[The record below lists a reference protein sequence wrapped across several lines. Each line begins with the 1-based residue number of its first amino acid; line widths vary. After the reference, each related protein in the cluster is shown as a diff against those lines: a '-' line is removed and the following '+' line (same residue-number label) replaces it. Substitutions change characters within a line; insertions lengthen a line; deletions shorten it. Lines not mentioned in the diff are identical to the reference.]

1 MASNL
6 ATIRVELIANAQKFK
21 TSLDKASTSL
31 KKVDKSTIKTG
42 KGASKLQAKMRD
54 VAGSIAAVQGPLG
67 PVAGRLNAI
76 GAIMGRVSL
85 KGLAMTGAFV
95 AAGFAL
101 TKLIKNVT
109 AVQTQMLK
117 LEGILKATGG
127 AAGLSLSE
135 IENLSTEIG
144 IATLASTSKV
154 RDAAGIMLT
163 FKSITG
169 DAFKD
174 ALRLAQD
181 LAEVGFGDLKMGATQ
196 LGKALEDPIVGL
208 GALRRVGVSFTDAQK
223 EMIKVLTMTGRKAEA
238 QRIILD
244 ALDQQV
250 GGAGV
255 KAATGLAGAVDSL
268 REKLDIFFERSKL
281 GVAIVDGLTWAITQL
296 GNAFGDVDLKA
307 SKLTTLKQ
315 VTDEIKEMKAEM
327 ATLDNEDA
335 IGAEFNENDLGTKD
349 QQRYAELQKLIEEH
363 KKQLDN
369 LIDKENRDA
378 NRRSAI
384 TSKKVKEEHM
394 LQKVR
399 ETSEKKAIREHNRA
413 IQAFGKTQDELKV
426 LNEMYAIQDELRK
439 KIGSDGAEA
448 EAAVQEQVL
457 KSIEGIVAR
466 NEEFKKFNDLQRDLD
481 AIATGVGSTFS
492 SVGDK
497 ISDAM
502 FRGKLHTLDF
512 KEVLGD
518 MVLALQKMI
527 FKVLVLD
534 EIQRKMEERIKK
546 SSGIGFSD
554 ILKVF
559 TGGSKGTNTGAHAG
573 AAGGGTVQQG
583 SPTLVGER
591 GPELFVPNGAGKIV
605 NGADTKSS
613 MSGGGGVSVVQNLNF
628 AVGITNTVRAEVMNM
643 LPAIQQS
650 TISAVADAKQRGG
663 KFSKAFGA

>member
-21 TSLDKASTSL
+21 TNIDKASGGL
-31 KKVDKSTIKTG
+31 KKLQTASKKTG
-42 KGASKLQAKMRD
+42 KSAFDMQGKLRN
-54 VAGSIAAVQGPLG
+54 VAGSLAAVQGPLG

-76 GAIMGRVSL
+76 GAIMGRVTKRTL
-85 KGLAMTGAFV
+85 VLTAAFV
-95 AAGFAL
+95 GTGLIL
-101 TKLIKNVT
+101 TKLVKNVS

-144 IATLASTSKV
+144 VATLASTAKV

-169 DAFKD
+169 ETFKD

-268 REKLDIFFERSKL
+268 REKLDIFFERSKI
-281 GVAIVDGLTWAITQL
+281 GVAIVNGLTASINFL
-296 GNAFGDVDLKA
+296 ADAFGDVDIEA
-307 SKLTTLKQ
+307 SKLTTLRQ
-315 VTDEIKEMKAEM
+315 VTDEMKAIKEEM
-327 ATLDNEDA
+327 ATLNTEDE
-335 IGAEFNENDLGTKD
+335 IGADLNEGTLTKD
-349 QQRYAELQKLIEEH
+349 QERFAELQKLLNEH
-363 KKQLDN
+363 KAQLDN

-384 TSKKVKEEHM
+384 TSKTVTEEHM
-394 LQKVR
+394 LQK
-399 ETSEKKAIREHNRA
+399 IREDNAKKHERDSNRA
-413 IQAFGKTQDELKV
+413 IEDLGKTQAELKN
-426 LNEMYAIQDELRK
+426 LNDLRKIEDALRK
-439 KIGSDGAEA
+439 KIGSSGVEA
-448 EAAVQEQVL
+448 EIAIREQMELAKADIEERNRLLDIQVQKQEQL
-457 KSIEGIVAR
+457 NKIAEGTGSIFAG
-466 NEEFKKFNDLQRDLD
+466 
-481 AIATGVGSTFS
+481 
-492 SVGDK
+492 VGDK
-497 ISDAM
+497 INDAM
-502 FRGKLHTLDF
+502 MRGKLGTLDF
-512 KEVLGD
+512 KNVLLE
-518 MVLALQKMI
+518 MVIALQKMI
-527 FKVLVLD
+527 FKVMVLD
-534 EIQRKMEERIKK
+534 EIQRKIEERMKK
-546 SSGIGFSD
+546 GGGLGGIFKSAIGAFTSGGAT
-554 ILKVF
+554 
-559 TGGSKGTNTGAHAG
+559 TGTTLPGQ
-573 AAGGGTVQQG
+573 AGGGTAQQG
-583 SPTLVGER
+583 QPTLVGER
-591 GPELFVPNGAGKIV
+591 GPELFVPNSAGAIKT
-605 NGADTKSS
+605 NADTKKT
-613 MSGGGGVSVVQNLNF
+613 MSGGGGVNVTQNLNF

-650 TISAVADAKQRGG
+650 TVQAVADAKQRGG
-663 KFSKAFGA
+663 KFSKAFGS

>member
-6 ATIRVELIANAQKFK
+6 ATIRVELIANAQQFK

-31 KKVDKSTIKTG
+31 KKVDKSALTTG
-42 KGASKLQAKMRD
+42 KGASTLQAKMRD

-101 TKLIKNVT
+101 TKLITNVT
-109 AVQTQMLK
+109 AVETQMLK
-117 LEGILKATGG
+117 LEAILKATGG

-169 DAFKD
+169 DTFKD

-244 ALDQQV
+244 ALDEQV

-255 KAATGLAGAVDSL
+255 KAATGLAGAIDSL
-268 REKLDIFFERSKL
+268 RENLDIFFERSKF
-281 GVAIVDGLTWAITQL
+281 GVAIVDGLTWAMNML
-296 GNAFGDVDLKA
+296 GKAFGDVDLAA
-307 SKLTTLKQ
+307 SKLTTIKQ
-315 VTDEIKEMKAEM
+315 VTDSIKEMKAEM
-327 ATLDNEDA
+327 ETLNIEDDIGSDMNE
-335 IGAEFNENDLGTKD
+335 GAMTSD
-349 QQRYAELQKLIEEH
+349 QKRYAELQKLIDEH
-363 KKQLDN
+363 MTQLDN
-369 LIDKENRDA
+369 LVDKENRDA
-378 NRRSAI
+378 NKRSEI

-394 LQKVR
+394 LRDIQ
-399 ETSEKKAIREHNRA
+399 EKNSRIHERDTDRQIK
-413 IQAFGKTQDELKV
+413 AFGKTQAELKD
-426 LNEMYAIQDELRK
+426 LNDIYKIQDELRK
-439 KIGSDGAEA
+439 KLDSDGKLSEA
-448 EAAVQEQVL
+448 EIAIQMKIAT
-457 KSIEGIVAR
+457 EGIMKR
-466 NEEFKKFNDLQRDLD
+466 NAEYQKFADIQRDLD
-481 AIATGVGSTFS
+481 AIAQGVGSTFQ

-512 KEVLGD
+512 KDILGE
-518 MVLALQKMI
+518 MVVALQKMI

-534 EIQRKMEERIKK
+534 EIQRKIEERMKK
-546 SSGIGFSD
+546 GNIFKD
-554 ILKVF
+554 ILGSVF
-559 TGGSKGTNTGAHAG
+559 GGGDTTSGNSIPPSQR
-573 AAGGGTVQQG
+573 AGGGTIQQG

-591 GPELFVPNGAGKIV
+591 GPELFVPSGAGKII
-605 NGADTKSS
+605 NGADTKSA
-613 MSGGGGVSVVQNLNF
+613 MGGGGGVSVVQNLNF
-628 AVGITNTVRAEVMNM
+628 AVGITNTVRAEIMNM
-643 LPAIQQS
+643 LPSIQQS

>member
-6 ATIRVELIANAQKFK
+6 ATIRVELIANAQQFK

-31 KKVDKSTIKTG
+31 KKVDKSALTTG
-42 KGASKLQAKMRD
+42 KGASTLQAKMRD

-101 TKLIKNVT
+101 TKLITNVT
-109 AVQTQMLK
+109 AVETQMLK
-117 LEGILKATGG
+117 LEAILKATGG

-169 DAFKD
+169 DTFKD

-244 ALDQQV
+244 ALDEQV

-255 KAATGLAGAVDSL
+255 KAATGLAGAIDSL
-268 REKLDIFFERSKL
+268 RENLDIFFERSKF
-281 GVAIVDGLTWAITQL
+281 GVAIVDGLTWAMNML
-296 GNAFGDVDLKA
+296 GKAFGDVDLAA
-307 SKLTTLKQ
+307 SKLTTIKQ
-315 VTDEIKEMKAEM
+315 VTDSIKEMKAEM
-327 ATLDNEDA
+327 ETLNIEDDIGSDMNE
-335 IGAEFNENDLGTKD
+335 GAMTSD
-349 QQRYAELQKLIEEH
+349 QKRYAELQKLIDEH
-363 KKQLDN
+363 MTQLDN
-369 LIDKENRDA
+369 LVDKENRDA
-378 NRRSAI
+378 NKRSEI

-394 LQKVR
+394 LRDIQ
-399 ETSEKKAIREHNRA
+399 EKNARIHERDTDRQIK
-413 IQAFGKTQDELKV
+413 AFGKTQAELKD
-426 LNEMYAIQDELRK
+426 LNDIYKIQDELRK
-439 KIGSDGAEA
+439 KLGSDGKLSEA
-448 EAAVQEQVL
+448 EIAIQMKIAT
-457 KSIEGIVAR
+457 EGIMKR
-466 NEEFKKFNDLQRDLD
+466 NAEYQKFADIQRDLD
-481 AIATGVGSTFS
+481 AIAQGVGSTFQ

-512 KEVLGD
+512 KNILGE
-518 MVLALQKMI
+518 MVVALQKMI

-534 EIQRKMEERIKK
+534 EIQRKIEERMKK
-546 SSGIGFSD
+546 GNIFKD
-554 ILKVF
+554 ILGSVF
-559 TGGSKGTNTGAHAG
+559 GGGDTTSGNSIPPSQR
-573 AAGGGTVQQG
+573 AGGGTIQQG

-591 GPELFVPNGAGKIV
+591 GPELFVPSGAGKII
-605 NGADTKSS
+605 NGADTKSA
-613 MSGGGGVSVVQNLNF
+613 MGGGGGVSVVQNLNF

-643 LPAIQQS
+643 LPSIQQS

>member
-21 TSLDKASTSL
+21 SNIDKASTSL
-31 KKVDKSTIKTG
+31 KKVNKSSVTTA

-255 KAATGLAGAVDSL
+255 KAATGLAGAIDSL

-281 GVAIVDGLTWAITQL
+281 GVAIVNGLTWAITQL

-307 SKLTTLKQ
+307 STLTTLKQ

-327 ATLDNEDA
+327 ATLDIEDA
-335 IGAEFNENDLGTKD
+335 IGADLNEGVLTKD
-349 QQRYAELQKLIEEH
+349 QKRYAELQKLIEEH

-466 NEEFKKFNDLQRDLD
+466 NEEFKKFADIQRDLD
-481 AIATGVGSTFS
+481 AVAKGVGNTFA

-512 KEVLGD
+512 KNILYE
-518 MVLALQKMI
+518 MVIALQKMI
-527 FKVLVLD
+527 FKVMVLD
-534 EIQRKMEERIKK
+534 QIQRQIEERMSKGNIIK
-546 SSGIGFSD
+546 D
-554 ILKVF
+554 ILGVF
-559 TGGSKGTNTGAHAG
+559 TGGSATTGTTLPGQ
-573 AAGGGTVQQG
+573 AGGGTVQQG

-591 GPELFVPNGAGKIV
+591 GPELFVPNSAGSIK
-605 NGADTKSS
+605 NNSDTKSIGG
-613 MSGGGGVSVVQNLNF
+613 GGGGVAITQNLNF
-628 AVGITNTVRAEVMNM
+628 AVGITNTVRAEIMNM

>member
-21 TSLDKASTSL
+21 SNIDKSATSL
-31 KKVDKSTIKTG
+31 KKLDKSTKKTV

-54 VAGSIAAVQGPLG
+54 TAGTIAAVQGPLG

-76 GAIMGRVSL
+76 GAIMGRVSI
-85 KGLAMTGAFV
+85 KTMFFTAAFV

-127 AAGLSLSE
+127 AAGLSLAE

-196 LGKALEDPIVGL
+196 LGKALEDPIIGL

-255 KAATGLAGAVDSL
+255 KAATGLAGAIDSL
-268 REKLDIFFERSKL
+268 TESLDIFFERNKW
-281 GVAIVDGLTWAITQL
+281 GVAIVDGLTWSINML
-296 GNAFGDVDLKA
+296 GKAFGDVDIVA
-307 SKLTTLKQ
+307 GKLTTIKQ

-327 ATLDNEDA
+327 ATLNIEDA
-335 IGAEFNENDLGTKD
+335 IGADLDEGGNASKD
-349 QQRYAELQKLIEEH
+349 QKRYAKLQKLIEEH

-369 LIDKENRDA
+369 LIDMENKKAHKE
-378 NRRSAI
+378 SVI
-384 TSKKVKEEHM
+384 TKEKVKEEHM
-394 LQKVR
+394 LRDIQ
-399 ETSEKKAIREHNRA
+399 EKNSRIHTRNTDRA
-413 IQAFGKTQDELKV
+413 IAGLGKTQAELKD
-426 LNEMYAIQDELRK
+426 LNDIYKIQDELRK
-439 KIGSDGAEA
+439 KLGSDGELSEKEIAIQMKIA
-448 EAAVQEQVL
+448 T
-457 KSIEGIVAR
+457 EGIRER
-466 NEEFKKFNDLQRDLD
+466 NAAWEELRVIQEDLD
-481 AIATGVGSTFS
+481 KVAKGVGSTFA

-512 KEVLGD
+512 KNILYE
-518 MVLALQKMI
+518 MVIALQKMI
-527 FKVLVLD
+527 FKVMILD
-534 EIQRKMEERIKK
+534 KIQQQIEERMSKGNIFK
-546 SSGIGFSD
+546 D
-554 ILKVF
+554 ILGVF
-559 TGGSKGTNTGAHAG
+559 TGGSATTGTTLPGQKS
-573 AAGGGTVQQG
+573 AGGGTVQQG
-583 SPTLVGER
+583 NPTLVGER
-591 GPELFVPNGAGKIV
+591 GPELFVPQSAGSIK
-605 NGADTKSS
+605 NNSDTKSIGG
-613 MSGGGGVSVVQNLNF
+613 GGGGVNVTQNLNF
-628 AVGITNTVRAEVMNM
+628 AVGITNTVRAEIMNM